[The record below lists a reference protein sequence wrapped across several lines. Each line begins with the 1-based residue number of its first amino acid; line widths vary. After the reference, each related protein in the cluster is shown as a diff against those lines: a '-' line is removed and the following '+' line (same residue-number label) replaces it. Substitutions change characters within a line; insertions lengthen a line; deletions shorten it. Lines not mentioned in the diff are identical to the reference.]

1 MSSTP
6 PAPSTSGSGT
16 NGTSSSSQVTSVVV
30 SASSHDS
37 SSSLSPSPT
46 MTGVGM
52 SGSGLAPPIGAGA
65 SLRLDRW
72 HEEQKV
78 GEMTMDRRVQCI
90 GELLVMQGDL
100 LAASA
105 ADLTRCLSL
114 LHLGRI
120 KVGKAGSAERAAVP
134 AILRSKVVQIQQLIE
149 ERGKEEQDALLA
161 VVDSDHDTDHEE
173 QQQALA
179 SPISSTRPPRR
190 QASLSRGS
198 SLDHPEDGVTEAEMT
213 LIEMLLA
220 GRVPVSVEASL
231 STTGAALLRLLQ
243 RQQPAAPSA
252 TASPSAAVAPA
263 PSTSLP
269 RTFVRGTVSSAR
281 VDGGEGGY
289 GTSTSTVASLSSRR
303 ANVIGSLPIID
314 LSSSGP
320 RPSASSPH
328 ASSHSARRSVAFG
341 SDAGDGGEQDSD
353 VEPED
358 PPPTG
363 TTLPKS
369 ISVALVRMGVLE
381 DLALDDALAQ
391 TAATVYPSSY
401 QLFWSSREATIT
413 DKKLYYEGLVLSM
426 LLDAADNS
434 RLLLEIA
441 SRRWLSLSLV
451 AAGWDWGSAQAWL
464 PLARTNG
471 VTARQLQL
479 MGRFAK
485 ATTHPARPAAT
496 SAATSYSKGSSYQ
509 RSSSRRSSTRSSSRD
524 RSGSRGRASG
534 GSSSSNSSGSSSNSN
549 SNSSNNT
556 RQQRGAGTRANR
568 ASDVPGAAAS

>member
-6 PAPSTSGSGT
+6 PAPSTLGSGT
-16 NGTSSSSQVTSVVV
+16 NGSSFSTQVSSAVV

-52 SGSGLAPPIGAGA
+52 SGSGFAPPIGAGA

-78 GEMTMDRRVQCI
+78 GEMTMDRRIQCI
-90 GELLVMQGDL
+90 GELLAMQGDL

-149 ERGKEEQDALLA
+149 ERGKEEQDALLD
-161 VVDSDHDTDHEE
+161 VVDSDDTDHDD
-173 QQQALA
+173 QPQTLA
-179 SPISSTRPPRR
+179 SPPSSSRPPRR
-190 QASLSRGS
+190 QSSISRVS
-198 SLDHPEDGVTEAEMT
+198 SLDQPEDGVTEAEMT

-220 GRVPVSVEASL
+220 GRVPLSAEASL

-243 RQQPAAPSA
+243 RQQPAASA
-252 TASPSAAVAPA
+252 SSPATVTPA
-263 PSTSLP
+263 PSASLP
-269 RTFVRGTVSSAR
+269 RTSLRGAVSSAR
-281 VDGGEGGY
+281 LDIGKSAA
-289 GTSTSTVASLSSRR
+289 STSTTSLSAGR
-303 ANVIGSLPIID
+303 ANVISSLPIID

-320 RPSASSPH
+320 RPSASLPH
-328 ASSHSARRSVAFG
+328 ASSHSVRRSVAFG
-341 SDAGDGGEQDSD
+341 SDAGVDGGEDSD
-353 VEPED
+353 GEPEV

-369 ISVALVRMGVLE
+369 ISLALVRMGVLE

-451 AAGWDWGSAQAWL
+451 ATGWDWGSAQAWL

-485 ATTHPARPAAT
+485 ASTHPARPATT
-496 SAATSYSKGSSYQ
+496 SPTTSYSKGSSYQ

-524 RSGSRGRASG
+524 RSGSRGRTSG
-534 GSSSSNSSGSSSNSN
+534 GSSNNSSSNN
-549 SNSSNNT
+549 SNNNTSNNT
-556 RQQRGAGTRANR
+556 RQQRGAGARANR
-568 ASDVPGAAAS
+568 ASDVPSAVPT